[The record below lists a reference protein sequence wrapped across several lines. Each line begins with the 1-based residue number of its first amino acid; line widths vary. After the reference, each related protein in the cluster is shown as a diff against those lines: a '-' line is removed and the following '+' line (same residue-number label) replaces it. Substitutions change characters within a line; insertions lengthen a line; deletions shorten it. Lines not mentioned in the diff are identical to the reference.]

1 MEGGQGRNKKGKEE
15 LEVGEDK
22 MEMCEEGSGS
32 GQKRRGHEQERRGHG
47 QERRAVVR
55 KVKSPVYIKELK
67 LNFTYHCIIQR

>member
-1 MEGGQGRNKKGKEE
+1 VEGGQGRNKKGKEE

-32 GQKRRGHEQERRGHG
+32 GQERRGHG
-47 QERRAVVR
+47 RERRAVVR

-67 LNFTYHCIIQR
+67 LNLTYHHCIIQR